1 MGNSHSQ
8 SDDNILTPP
17 PNYTTPKF
25 PSLYDPTNEFASG
38 DNAESVG
45 GVYYLY
51 YSTDIYRFCL
61 YWTLILYTPMY
72 LLCGLHGFFIHLI
85 TKRTINKVALL
96 APLVYLFFGML
107 LGVLSSAIVGY
118 SLAAVYS
125 VGLFRMS
132 TWVPFLWSIVITLV
146 TIIGSYSTIVD
157 VL

>member
-1 MGNSHSQ
+1 MGNIHSQ

-25 PSLYDPTNEFASG
+25 PSLYDPTNELASG
-38 DNAESVG
+38 DNAESLP

-72 LLCGLHGFFIHLI
+72 LLCGLHGLFVHLI
-85 TKRTINKVALL
+85 TKRTVNKVALL

-107 LGVLSSAIVGY
+107 FGVLSSAIV
-118 SLAAVYS
+118 
-125 VGLFRMS
+125 
-132 TWVPFLWSIVITLV
+132 
-146 TIIGSYSTIVD
+146 
-157 VL
+157 